1 MRNVLSGALTLV
13 AVGIVIF
20 DAGAAW
26 SQYSGAVGAV
36 GATSTPLLKTSTTAI
51 HQDLQYPRQKA
62 EVTALLVEIAPG
74 GQTGRHM
81 HPVPEVACVLDGTVT
96 VAIDGHGEKVYSA
109 GDCLVEAINTW
120 HNGMN
125 KGTRPVKI
133 LAVFV
138 GEKGKAN
145 VVRPPQ

>member
-1 MRNVLSGALTLV
+1 MRNILSGALTLAV
-13 AVGIVIF
+13 AGIVSF
-20 DAGAAW
+20 GTGAAW

-36 GATSTPLLKTSTTAI
+36 GAKSTTLLQTSKTAI
-51 HQDLQYPRQKA
+51 DQDFRYPHQNA

-81 HPVPEVACVLDGTVT
+81 HPVPEVACVLDGAVT
-96 VAIDGHGEKVYSA
+96 VAIDGHGEKVYRA
-109 GDCLVEAINTW
+109 GDCLVEAVNTW

>member
-1 MRNVLSGALTLV
+1 MRNVQSGALSM
-13 AVGIVIF
+13 AVVSIVMF
-20 DAGAAW
+20 GAGAAW

-36 GATSTPLLKTSTTAI
+36 GAKSTTLLQTSKTAI
-51 HQDLQYPRQKA
+51 HQDLQYPHQNA
-62 EVTALLVEIAPG
+62 EVTALLVELAPG

-96 VAIDGHGEKVYSA
+96 VAIDGHGEKVYKA
-109 GDCLVEAINTW
+109 GDCLVEAINAW

-125 KGTRPVKI
+125 KGTRSVKI